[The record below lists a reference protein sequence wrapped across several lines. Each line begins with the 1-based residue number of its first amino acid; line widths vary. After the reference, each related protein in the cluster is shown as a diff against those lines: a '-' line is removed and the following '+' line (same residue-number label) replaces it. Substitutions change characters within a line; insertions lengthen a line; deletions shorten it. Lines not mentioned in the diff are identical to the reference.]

1 MSTSC
6 TCGILHCKGLR
17 VRAVPSVPSAT
28 DLPSPPKSPIHHG
41 PEGHVRHHA
50 SNHSHHSHHSGILT
64 RWCYMVLRSLL
75 LDPLEEIWETEGA
88 GSEIVA
94 TGHWLLAGE
103 WASLLVN

>member
-1 MSTSC
+1 MFVCLGCFAYHRYAYIFDHIYNMSTSC

-17 VRAVPSVPSAT
+17 VRPVPSVPSAT

-50 SNHSHHSHHSGILT
+50 SNHSHHSGILT

-75 LDPLEEIWETEGA
+75 LDRLEEIW
-88 GSEIVA
+88 
-94 TGHWLLAGE
+94 
-103 WASLLVN
+103 